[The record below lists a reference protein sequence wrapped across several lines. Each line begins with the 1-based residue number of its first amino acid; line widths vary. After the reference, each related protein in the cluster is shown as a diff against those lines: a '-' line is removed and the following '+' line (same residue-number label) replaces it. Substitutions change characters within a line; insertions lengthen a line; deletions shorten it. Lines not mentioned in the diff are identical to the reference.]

1 MLMRVS
7 GKVQVVV
14 GSVRLSPSPEHLSK
28 DAADTPQVHWCSIT
42 GLEQY
47 FWSSVPQCHHL

>member
-7 GKVQVVV
+7 GNVQVVV

-28 DAADTPQVHWCSIT
+28 NAADTPQVHWCSIT